1 MKTDGELKQH
11 LLAQLEME
19 PDVNWRNI
27 KVSVEN
33 GIVTLKGTVSSYAEK
48 LAAADAAKRPDGVT
62 GLVNNVMVEIPSSRQ
77 RTDAEIAS
85 AASNVINCITTVP
98 TETIKITARDGWL
111 TLEGTLEHRHE
122 KEAAE
127 DAVHHLTG
135 IIGITNSITIEPTL
149 QTEAGGTCKPAERY
163 AAERAAKSLA
173 T

>member
-19 PDVNWRNI
+19 AGVNWRNI

-33 GIVTLKGTVSSYAEK
+33 GTVTLKGTVSSYAEK
-48 LAAADAAKRPDGVT
+48 LAAANAAMRPHGVT
-62 GLVNNVMVEIPSSRQ
+62 GFVNGVVVEIPSSHR

-127 DAVHHLTG
+127 DAVHNLTG
-135 IIGITNSITIEPTL
+135 ITGITNSITIEPTL
-149 QTEAGGTCKPAERY
+149 QTAAGGTYKPAERY
-163 AAERAAKSLA
+163 AAKRATKSWA